1 MNEEAR
7 TFDPPKGASP
17 IPVPD
22 GEPISDLYDAYVNGI
37 KADLYEA
44 RVSAM
49 PLNRPWPGQ
58 ERPIGQ
64 SEMAAILLIAM
75 TSPAEI
81 TLTAKTRIDDITI
94 RPLSR
99 GVMAET
105 DGQTA
110 RFTVSEPG
118 QYSVEINGRH
128 HNLHIFADRP
138 EYEPAKPEDYTYY
151 FAPGVHE
158 AGNLRLSS
166 GESVYIAAGAVVHG
180 AIQAYEAHDI
190 RICGR
195 GILDYSK
202 MGRHDPLR
210 WEEDG
215 LINLARCRNTVIDG
229 IVLRDSSWWTITSF
243 NCVNLEFRDLK
254 SVGMW
259 RYNSDGFDF
268 VNCQNVHVDGC
279 FLRNFDDVLVI
290 KGLRVK
296 AYEDGYNNARDVPPY
311 ELMSN
316 RNFLIENCVVW
327 CDWGGA
333 LEMGAETVADEY
345 CNIVYR
351 NIDIIHVS
359 DGAMR
364 IQSGD
369 RAVIHNVLYEGIRVE
384 YSKYDRQS
392 VFQHTDDTPYDPPD
406 RPYASPL
413 IIGWMYRN
421 RWTQDGIYGDVHD
434 IRYKDISVYAD
445 EGVPAPEIIFRSA
458 DENHKF
464 DRITIENL
472 TLNGAPYTPKPEISE
487 YTKDITING

>member
-1 MNEEAR
+1 MSEMINDR
-7 TFDPPKGASP
+7 GAF
-17 IPVPD
+17 PVPVPE
-22 GEPISDLYDAYVNGI
+22 GEPVSELYEVTVNGE
-37 KADLYEA
+37 KARLYEA

-58 ERPIGQ
+58 ERPIEQ
-64 SEMAAILLIAM
+64 TEMAAILLMEM

-81 TLTAKTRIDDITI
+81 TVTAGSEINDISV
-94 RPLSR
+94 RPLSK
-99 GVMAET
+99 GVKAET
-105 DGQTA
+105 DGRTA
-110 RFTVSEPG
+110 RFVIAEPG

-138 EYEPAKPEDYTYY
+138 EGERAEAGDYTYY

-158 AGNLRLSS
+158 AGDIRLNS
-166 GESVYIAAGAVVHG
+166 GESVYIAPGAVVHG
-180 AIQAYEAHDI
+180 AIQAYDAHDI
-190 RICGR
+190 HIAGR

-215 LINLARCRNTVIDG
+215 LINIARCSNVVIEG

-243 NCVNLEFRDLK
+243 NSVNLEYRGLK

-296 AYEDGYNNARDVPPY
+296 AYSDGYNNAKDVPPY

-351 NIDIIHVS
+351 SCDIIHVS

-369 RAVIHNVLYEGIRVE
+369 RAVIHNVLYDDIRVE

-392 VFQHTDDTPYDPPD
+392 VFQHTDDTKYAPPD
-406 RPYASPL
+406 EYHVSPV
-413 IIGWMYRN
+413 ITGWMYCN
-421 RWTQDGIYGDVHD
+421 KWTNDGIYGNIYDITYRD
-434 IRYKDISVYAD
+434 IRVFTD
-445 EGVPAPEIIFRSA
+445 EGMPEPKIVFRSVD
-458 DENHKF
+458 DEHKF
-464 DRITIENL
+464 DRITIERFSV
-472 TLNGAPYTPKPEISE
+472 NGEPRRPVPEISE
-487 YTKDITING
+487 FTLDIRVTD